1 MAGNSVMYRPAVH
14 FISYSLDQRLLP
26 QSPYFPREHRLHNFL
41 AASSPWSQSIW
52 SVFYEVHILDIGFG
66 KVSLKDS
73 NYARQ
78 HSVAL
83 ETTTARVLTMSMMTT
98 LCLSLK
104 VVEQLLGRTVLMY

>member
-1 MAGNSVMYRPAVH
+1 MES
-14 FISYSLDQRLLP
+14 
-26 QSPYFPREHRLHNFL
+26 EHMVCF
-41 AASSPWSQSIW
+41 S
-52 SVFYEVHILDIGFG
+52 YEVHILDIGFG

-83 ETTTARVLTMSMMTT
+83 ETTAWVLTMSMMTT